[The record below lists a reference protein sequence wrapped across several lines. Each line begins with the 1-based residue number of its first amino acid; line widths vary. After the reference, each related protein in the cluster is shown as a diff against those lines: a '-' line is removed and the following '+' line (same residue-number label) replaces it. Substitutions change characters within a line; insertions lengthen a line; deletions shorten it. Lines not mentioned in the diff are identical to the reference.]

1 MNNRNSPNE
10 ERNISQGQNRAP
22 LISYIRRVFSRNY
35 ENGQIVDAQNGTS
48 TSNSSSATNTDLLRM
63 VWTRMQLSSGNN
75 LPESNQENGQ
85 QDDSQDENEN
95 SQESKLII

>member
-10 ERNISQGQNRAP
+10 ERNINSGQNRAP

-35 ENGQIVDAQNGTS
+35 ENGQIVDEQNGTTSSNTSS
-48 TSNSSSATNTDLLRM
+48 TTNADLLRM

-75 LPESNQENGQ
+75 LNGQENGQ
-85 QDDSQDENEN
+85 QEDSQDENEN